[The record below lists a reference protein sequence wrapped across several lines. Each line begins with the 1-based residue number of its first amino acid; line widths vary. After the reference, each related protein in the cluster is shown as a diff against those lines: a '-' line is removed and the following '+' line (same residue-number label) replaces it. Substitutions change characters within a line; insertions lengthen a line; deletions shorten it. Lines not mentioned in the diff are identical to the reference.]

1 MIHDLTSDISF
12 LYCEFIMNAVH
23 FDNIHRL
30 GRFVKTVLTYF
41 FICVVFYVD
50 FDQHICYHMFR
61 LCAWVLLHTDVNG
74 GSLCAE
80 SIK

>member
-12 LYCEFIMNAVH
+12 TYSKSIMNTVH
-23 FDNIHRL
+23 FDNIQHS
-30 GRFVKTVLTYF
+30 GRFVKTFNYF
-41 FICVVFYVD
+41 FCVLFYVD
-50 FDQHICYHMFR
+50 FNRHICYHMFR